1 MTFIRK
7 IILTIIMGMFLV
19 VSGAAMVS
27 AMEKVNINTA
37 SAEELTVLKNVG
49 PKTAQAIIVYREA
62 NKGFKTPEEITQIKG
77 VGEKTFQA
85 NKDMIVV
92 KDE

>member
-1 MTFIRK
+1 MI
-7 IILTIIMGMFLV
+7 
-19 VSGAAMVS
+19 SGVTMVS

-62 NKGFKTPEEITQIKG
+62 HQGFKTPEEIMEIKG

-85 NKDMIVV
+85 NKDMIVIN
-92 KDE
+92 DE

>member
-1 MTFIRK
+1 MVFMKKMIAVT
-7 IILTIIMGMFLV
+7 IMGLFLLM
-19 VSGAAMVS
+19 SGFAMVS

-37 SAEELTVLKNVG
+37 SAEQLTVLKNVG
-49 PKTAQAIIVYREA
+49 PKTAQAIIDYREA
-62 NKGFKTPEEITQIKG
+62 NNGFTTPEDITKVKG

>member
-1 MTFIRK
+1 MTFMKK
-7 IILTIIMGMFLV
+7 IIIATIMGIFLV
-19 VSGAAMVS
+19 VSGVAMVS

-37 SAEELTVLKNVG
+37 SAEELTALKNVG
-49 PKTAQAIIVYREA
+49 PKTAQAIIVYRKA
-62 NKGFKTPEEITQIKG
+62 HKGFKTPGEITQIKG
-77 VGEKTFQA
+77 VGEKTFQD

>member
-1 MTFIRK
+1 MIFMKKTML
-7 IILTIIMGMFLV
+7 ILLMGFFLV
-19 VSGAAMVS
+19 VSGVTMVS

-37 SAEELTVLKNVG
+37 TIEGLSTLKYVG
-49 PKTAQAIIVYREA
+49 PKTAQAIIDYRQA
-62 NKGFKTPEEITQIKG
+62 NNGFKAPEQITQVKG

>member
-1 MTFIRK
+1 MTFSRK
-7 IILTIIMGMFLV
+7 ILV
-19 VSGAAMVS
+19 VLFVGIFLMVSGVTMVS

-37 SAEELTVLKNVG
+37 TLEGLTTLKNVG
-49 PKTAQAIIVYREA
+49 PKTAQAIIAYREA
-62 NKGFKTPEEITQIKG
+62 HQGFKSPEEITQVKG
-77 VGEKTFQA
+77 VGEKTFQT